1 MKMNCDVIR
10 DLLPLYADEVC
21 SEASKALVEE
31 HLQSCE
37 SCGKELRIM
46 RSGESAAIAEEV
58 DIAEKAE
65 QLWKKNKLR
74 SILLGLLIAAA
85 VFGVWYGLT
94 VPNILTVD
102 ERYLRVEDVRYSPQD
117 DTFTVELTVL
127 DGMKHN
133 FIRYRQ
139 VGDSFYI
146 TPMRPIITTRE
157 DPDWVAKKN
166 TVTHH
171 IGGTPVEKKLYI
183 GWGDDAV
190 LIWDR
195 DWDAEDFHEA
205 YSNIWGLEAQVRES
219 MK

>member
-1 MKMNCDVIR
+1 MNMTCDVIR

-31 HLQSCE
+31 HLQG
-37 SCGKELRIM
+37 CGACAEELRVM
-46 RSGESAAIAEEV
+46 RSGESAVIAEEV
-58 DIAEKAE
+58 DTVKKAG

-74 SILLGLLIAAA
+74 SLVLGLLIAAA
-85 VFGVWYGLT
+85 IFGAWYGLT

-102 ERYLRVEDVRYSPQD
+102 ERYLRVDDVMYDSEEDE
-117 DTFTVELTVL
+117 FTVKLTVL

-133 FIRYRQ
+133 YIRYRQ

-157 DPDWVAKKN
+157 DPDWVEKKN
-166 TVTHH
+166 TVTHT
-171 IGGTPVEKKLYI
+171 IGGAPVEQKLYV

-190 LIWDR
+190 LVWDR
-195 DWDAEDFHEA
+195 AWETEDFHEA
-205 YSNIWGLEAQVRES
+205 YSDIWDVETQVRSE
-219 MK
+219 

>member
-37 SCGKELRIM
+37 RCGKELSFM
-46 RSGESAAIAEEV
+46 QGDETNAIAEEV
-58 DIAEKAE
+58 NTAQAAQKA
-65 QLWKKNKLR
+65 WKKNKLR
-74 SILLGLLIAAA
+74 NLLLGLLVAAIL
-85 VFGVWYGLT
+85 FGVGYGLT
-94 VPNILTVD
+94 VPNILPVD
-102 ERYLRVEDVRYSPQD
+102 ERYLRVDDVIYHPEQD
-117 DTFTVELTVL
+117 EFTVKLTVL

-146 TPMRPIITTRE
+146 TPMRPVITTRE
-157 DPDWVAKKN
+157 DPDWVEKKN
-166 TVTHH
+166 TVTHR
-171 IGGTPVEKKLYI
+171 IGGTPVEKKLYV

-190 LIWDR
+190 LVWDR
-195 DWDAEDFHEA
+195 DWETEDFHKA
-205 YSNIWGLEAQVRES
+205 YSDIWDVETQVRSE
-219 MK
+219 